1 LFGAPSLSR
10 LSSFPTRSPTPII
23 SLSLSLSLSNPQ
35 GYPPGHLINYVTW
48 SKSGASIAFT
58 TRSPGGPGDPAPRGP
73 LHLWVADAAT
83 GLARRLLGGGDGGV
97 EGLNA
102 VFEDYAWID
111 EGTIVAAVIPP
122 GRGPPPTRPP
132 APGGP
137 KIQCN
142 VAGATSQGRTYQDL
156 LSDPDDEAAF
166 EYYGASL
173 LARVCVATGDVTFLR
188 PPEGGPHAAAAT
200 SASSA
205 APSGPRLYCAAAPS
219 PDGAWLAVSWLDR
232 PFSYAFPCGRFPRVT
247 ELWKLE
253 EEGKEGA
260 SPVSVAATLARL
272 PLATSIPIAMDSVR
286 TGPRG
291 LAWRPDAPAA
301 LSWLEAQDG
310 GDPGAEPAA
319 GPDGPRDILFTTTAP
334 AAAAGDP
341 PVALASTAWRCSGA
355 AWGGPDLALLYE
367 SRYKTRTSR
376 VWAFEPGAGDADAT
390 KAVLFERCFEDA
402 YGDPGSPALVRSAP
416 HGTYVLARPGGG
428 RRLLLQGAG
437 ASPEGNRPFVDVFD
451 VDTKAATRIWQ
462 STPPFHE
469 TAGSLL
475 TTDTQGGVVPLA
487 GMQLL
492 ATRETEEDPPQT
504 HVLTFGG
511 DLASPAWADR
521 TLTDFPH
528 PHPTL
533 KGAAK
538 KILRYK
544 REDGVEL
551 TATLHTPPGWV
562 AGRDAPLP
570 TFVWTYPR
578 EFKSAD
584 AAGQLRRSHHEFASI
599 SPHGPLTLLARGYAV
614 LDGPT
619 VPIIAVG
626 AGEDAEPN
634 DEYVSQL
641 VAGARAAVQAAV
653 EAGATDPA
661 RVAIG
666 GHSYGAF
673 TAANLLARAPGLFAC
688 GVARSGAYN
697 RTLTPMGFQAEE
709 RTLWQAPAV
718 YEAMS
723 AFHVADKVS
732 APLLLIHGDADSN
745 PGTHTLQSERMY
757 SALKGHG
764 VPARLV
770 LLPHEGHGY
779 RGRES
784 VLHVLAETEAWL
796 DKWCKKEGEGE
807 EGGE

>member
-1 LFGAPSLSR
+1 M
-10 LSSFPTRSPTPII
+10 
-23 SLSLSLSLSNPQ
+23 
-35 GYPPGHLINYVTW
+35 TW
-48 SKSGASIAFT
+48 SKSGTSIAFT
-58 TRSPGGPGDPAPRGP
+58 TRPPQPPGGVEGATPISSPTP

-83 GLARRLLGGGDGGV
+83 GCARRLLGGGTGGV
-97 EGLNA
+97 DGLNA

-111 EGTIVAAVIPP
+111 DATLVAAVIPP
-122 GRGPPPTRPP
+122 GRGGPPSRPP
-132 APGGP
+132 APAGP

-142 VAGATSQGRTYQDL
+142 VSGATSQGRTYQDL
-156 LSDPDDEAAF
+156 LADPDDEAAF

-173 LARVCVATGDVTFLR
+173 LARVCVASGTVTLLH
-188 PPEGGPHAAAAT
+188 PGGGGEAPGCVGGSATAAAST
-200 SASSA
+200 
-205 APSGPRLYCAAAPS
+205 PPPPRLYCAAAPS
-219 PDGAWLAVSWLDR
+219 PDGAWLAVSWLER

-247 ELWKLE
+247 QLWRM
-253 EEGKEGA
+253 EGDGA
-260 SPVSVAATLARL
+260 GVSADAVDLARL

-286 TGPRG
+286 EGPRG
-291 LAWRPDAPAA
+291 LAWRPDAPAS

-310 GDPGAEPAA
+310 GDPGAEPVG
-319 GPDGPRDILFTTTAP
+319 GPGGARDILFTATA
-334 AAAAGDP
+334 ADMAAGVA
-341 PVALASTAWRCSGA
+341 PVALATTEWRCGGV

-367 SRYKTRTSR
+367 SRYKTRMSR
-376 VWAFEPGAGDADAT
+376 VWTFSPGAGEAADAT
-390 KAVLFERCFEDA
+390 KVVLHERCFEDA
-402 YGDPGSPALVRSAP
+402 YGDPGSPALVRCAP

-428 RRLLLQGAG
+428 RTLLMQGAG
-437 ASPEGNRPFVDVFD
+437 ASPEGNRPFVDVLD
-451 VDTKAATRIWQ
+451 VDTKQTKRIWQ
-462 STPPFHE
+462 SSPPFHE

-475 TTDTQGGVVPLA
+475 TTDTEGGVVPLD
-487 GMQLL
+487 GMQILT
-492 ATRETEEDPPQT
+492 TREAEEDPPQT
-504 HVLTFGG
+504 HVLAFHG
-511 DLASPAWADR
+511 DLAAPAWADR

-533 KGAAK
+533 RGATK

-562 AGRDAPLP
+562 AGRDPPLP

-578 EFKSAD
+578 EFKNAA
-584 AAGQLRRSHHEFASI
+584 AAGQMRRSHHEFASI

-619 VPIIAVG
+619 IPIVATG
-626 AGEDAEPN
+626 GREEDEPN
-634 DEYVSQL
+634 DAYVEQL
-641 VAGARAAVQAAV
+641 VAGARAAVEAAV
-653 EAGATDPA
+653 AAGATDRA

-673 TAANLLARAPGLFAC
+673 TAANLLARAPGLFCC

-709 RTLWQAPAV
+709 RTLWQVPAV

-764 VPARLV
+764 IPARLV

-784 VLHVLAETEAWL
+784 VLHVLAETEGWL
-796 DKWCKKEGEGE
+796 DKWCKKEEE